1 MRVVKFT
8 NRIMTNLR
16 LLTLVI
22 FICLCSSVQKVHSQ
36 STGKSYVSKR
46 YKGTFSGKK
55 IGVKGKRKKFK
66 KMRKPPNAGKYKK
79 KKGQKINKNVKRNR
93 SKVNKT
99 IRKRNMREYKKR
111 SRNVRSLKR
120 SKSLY
125 ASGGGKKKNHRN
137 PAKRRK
143 GKYPKSKAD
152 LVHKV
157 TFISMIG
164 VSLTPPAEQLNEAGQ
179 SENIFSNYRPGPTP
193 GIGVDYNYNANFSIG
208 GEAHFIPLGKELY
221 KIRAFQLGF
230 TMKYRF
236 GNQRSLLRPYVFA
249 GLDYSFS
256 NINRDGYEESFNPD
270 PDYSVQDPSNILVT
284 EILYR
289 EPSVALKLIP
299 MMGYRVGI
307 GTTYKLKS
315 NMDLFG
321 QVEYNHSFARNKSS
335 ILEHF
340 PSNKADFSFL
350 SVTLGVKFNLLK
362 TKSLY

>member
-1 MRVVKFT
+1 MKIV
-8 NRIMTNLR
+8 NRIMTHAR
-16 LLTLVI
+16 LLFLVI
-22 FICLCSSVQKVHSQ
+22 FICLSSFVDKAQAQ
-36 STGKSYVSKR
+36 STGKAFVAKR

-55 IGVKGKRKKFK
+55 IGVSGGKKKKYK
-66 KMRKPPNAGKYKK
+66 KMRKPANAGQYKK
-79 KKGQKINKNVKRNR
+79 RRGQKINKNVKRNH

-111 SRNVRSLKR
+111 SRNVKSLKR

-125 ASGGGKKKNHRN
+125 SFGGSKKRSKRGGVGKQ
-137 PAKRRK
+137 RK
-143 GKYPKSKAD
+143 GRYPRSKAD

-157 TFISMIG
+157 TFLGMVG
-164 VSLTPPAEQLNEAGQ
+164 VSLTPPAEQLDESGQ
-179 SENIFSNYRPGPTP
+179 PENIFSNYRPGPTP
-193 GIGVDYNYNANFSIG
+193 GIGIDYNYNANFSLG

-221 KIRAFQLGF
+221 KIRAFQLGA
-230 TMKYRF
+230 TLKYRF
-236 GNQRSLLRPYVFA
+236 GTQHSVLRPYVFA

-256 NINRDGYEESFNPD
+256 NINRDGFEESFNPE

-299 MMGYRVGI
+299 MMGYRIGI

-321 QVEYNHSFARNKSS
+321 QIEYNHSFARNKSK

-350 SVTLGVKFNLLK
+350 SVTFGVKLNLMK